1 MEKKLSTSKIIE
13 KLIDAIIFSLLIW
26 VALFLIVYDS
36 SIVEGESMQPT
47 LNHISAMTDNDI
59 VYYNKY
65 CQYDYNDI
73 IVINAGEENIIKRV
87 IGKAGDKIRYQYNV
101 ESGIFELIRNGNVVN
116 EPYIKKAITVS
127 DLSDSVYRLLYED
140 ATDSTGYNPLAQL
153 KINQYSRFDG
163 DDYIVPDGQVFVMG
177 DNRLNSLDS
186 KTHGGYDVKNVVG
199 TVELIVRSDQNVFW
213 EVIKFMFKF

>member
-1 MEKKLSTSKIIE
+1 M
-13 KLIDAIIFSLLIW
+13 
-26 VALFLIVYDS
+26 
-36 SIVEGESMQPT
+36 
-47 LNHISAMTDNDI
+47 
-59 VYYNKY
+59 
-65 CQYDYNDI
+65 
-73 IVINAGEENIIKRV
+73 
-87 IGKAGDKIRYQYNV
+87 
-101 ESGIFELIRNGNVVN
+101 
-116 EPYIKKAITVS
+116 
-127 DLSDSVYRLLYED
+127 YED
-140 ATDSTGYNPLAQL
+140 AADSTGYNPLAQL